1 MQQKNVLELMSEML
15 QENERNN
22 NYCAETTEKENSNY
36 ISKFGDN
43 DSFGNKPKVGYRLFI
58 FFVLLKIRNLNVN
71 FKQNKESQIKS
82 QSLANKSSSSKLNI
96 LARTDKNDKVS
107 KAYYVICIS

>member
-43 DSFGNKPKVGYRLFI
+43 DSFGNKPKVSYRLFY
-58 FFVLLKIRNLNVN
+58 FFFIILKIRNLNL
-71 FKQNKESQIKS
+71 KQNKESQIKS

-96 LARTDKNDKVS
+96 LARTEKNDKVS
-107 KAYYVICIS
+107 KTRYVIFIS

>member
-36 ISKFGDN
+36 ISKFGDS
-43 DSFGNKPKVGYRLFI
+43 DSFGNKPKVIFCFFLFTSETKQSYR
-58 FFVLLKIRNLNVN
+58 K
-71 FKQNKESQIKS
+71 FKTE
-82 QSLANKSSSSKLNI
+82 
-96 LARTDKNDKVS
+96 
-107 KAYYVICIS
+107 